1 MGTVPY
7 YAIVDSG
14 LTYSGVNPATGWS
27 GERCVLLA
35 AGLQWSCGWASE
47 IPQQLMVYPIIYRV
61 LSILL
66 VLQDF
71 FHPQYNQP

>member
-35 AGLQWSCGWASE
+35 AGLQDTASGKG
-47 IPQQLMVYPIIYRV
+47 
-61 LSILL
+61 
-66 VLQDF
+66 
-71 FHPQYNQP
+71 